1 MDEGTIQIVQFGN
14 KIPEDKKKLKQF
26 VDFHWKHYKQDSN
39 YIPLLDYE
47 YLGFHLMGIK
57 GFFEADNLFF
67 EHAEMCWFMAVQD
80 SEVVGRCIAFMNFNH
95 NKHWKDRVGFFG
107 LFESI
112 EVPDIT
118 KQLLNEAKLWL
129 KEKGANRMRGPV
141 NLPVNEAT
149 PGIMTGGFESRPVMY
164 YHYNK
169 PYYEKLLTGYGLKP
183 VKKVLS
189 WEISVQEPMP
199 EKIDRLAKKI
209 IKRYDIK
216 IEKWSERSLQERKT
230 EMFQIYNEAW
240 NDNWGFVPF
249 TSKEFYHIID
259 DMTLIMDKDLF
270 AFIYV
275 KGEPAAF
282 FGAVPNVT
290 EKMVPIRWCRRCE
303 LLRAIKVLLG
313 AKHTKGMRLGYL
325 GVRPKFRRMGL
336 DGVMIWKQKQYAM
349 SRGYQ
354 YSDAGWVLDDNYL
367 VTRLIDLMGGRL
379 SKTYTVYELSI

>member
-1 MDEGTIQIVQFGN
+1 MDKGTIQVVQFGN
-14 KIPEDKKKLKQF
+14 KTPADKKKLKQF
-26 VDFHWKHYKQDSN
+26 VDFHWKHYKQDAY

-47 YLGFHLMGIK
+47 YLGFHLIGIQ
-57 GFFEADNLFF
+57 GFFEAENLFF
-67 EHAEMCWFMAVQD
+67 EHAEMRWFMAVQN
-80 SEVVGRCIAFMNFNH
+80 SEVVGRCISFMNFNH
-95 NKHWKDRVGFFG
+95 NKHWKDQVGFFG

-112 EVPDIT
+112 EDPEIT

-129 KEKGANRMRGPV
+129 KGKGADRMRGPV

-149 PGIMTGGFESRPVMY
+149 PGIMTGGFKSRPVMY

-183 VKKVLS
+183 VKRVLS
-189 WEISVQEPMP
+189 WEISVQEPMH
-199 EKIDRLAKKI
+199 EKIDRLAQKI
-209 IKRYDIK
+209 MKRYNIR
-216 IEKWSERSLQERKT
+216 IEKWGERSLQERKT

-259 DMTLIMDKDLF
+259 DMTLIMDKNLF

-275 KGEPAAF
+275 NGEPAAF

-303 LLRAIKVLLG
+303 LLRAIKAILG
-313 AKHTKGMRLGYL
+313 AKRTQGMRLGYL

-354 YSDAGWVLDDNYL
+354 YSDAGWVLEDNFM
-367 VTRLIDLMGGRL
+367 VTRLIDLLGGRL
-379 SKTYTVYELSI
+379 SKTYTVYEQSL